1 MYIIYYEKYIFVSQN
16 EEASFRQFICGF
28 VAIWEP
34 KLNLKWVNT
43 DICLPSTIDPEA
55 GPSLSRL
62 PDELLP
68 AIAKFLYIAKDNAE
82 KVINNYI
89 SRIFITYYVKILLL
103 NYFSVLE

>member
-1 MYIIYYEKYIFVSQN
+1 MTINCYDLFKCTFYVFKN

-43 DICLPSTIDPEA
+43 DTCLPITIDPEA

-68 AIAKFLYIAKDNAE
+68 AIAKFLYIAKDTTE
-82 KVINNYI
+82 KVV
-89 SRIFITYYVKILLL
+89 TIL
-103 NYFSVLE
+103 

>member
-1 MYIIYYEKYIFVSQN
+1 MYFVFKN

-43 DICLPSTIDPEA
+43 DICLPLIIDPEA

-68 AIAKFLYIAKDNAE
+68 AIAKFLYVAKDNTD
-82 KVINNYI
+82 KVIK
-89 SRIFITYYVKILLL
+89 TYYVDQICIRYCALLI
-103 NYFSVLE
+103 YFIF